1 MNRDAEWHPIQVDF
15 RPPAWQMAAEKDY
28 RPIRPYDAPL
38 KMDDVRLVHSVTDPK
53 TGETREV
60 IVDSME
66 ARRRIVVGTE
76 DNSVRVQAG
85 KSLPIYED
93 GKVVAY
99 TEAKDHAYRL
109 RGYKQETVRIIPG
122 LETEIVKVVDERAL
136 EDEAYEEPYY
146 DDDTL
151 LITVEEETFV
161 PPLTTTPMPGSV
173 IDELR
178 SKYSKLRTRHDDE
191 YLEARAEKD
200 IEKEVVMEKRERL
213 MRTPQQELRERRD
226 ALIKEEVEKR
236 ELSGNALLKI
246 GKAMAKKLPP
256 KALQRRLDETVA

>member
-1 MNRDAEWHPIQVDF
+1 
-15 RPPAWQMAAEKDY
+15 MAAEKDY

-38 KMDDVRLVHSVTDPK
+38 KLDDVRLVHSVTDPK

-60 IVDSME
+60 IVDNME
-66 ARRRIVVGTE
+66 TRKRIVVGTE
-76 DNSVRVQAG
+76 KNSVRVQAG
-85 KSLPIYED
+85 KRLPIYED

-99 TEAKDHAYRL
+99 TEAKDYAYRL
-109 RGYKQETVRIIPG
+109 RGYKQETMRIIPG
-122 LETEIVKVVDERAL
+122 LESEIVKSVDERKL

-161 PPLTTTPMPGSV
+161 PPLTTTPMPASV

-178 SKYSKLRTRHDDE
+178 NKYSKLRTRHDDE
-191 YLEARAEKD
+191 YLEARAEKER
-200 IEKEVVMEKRERL
+200 EKEVVMEKRERL
-213 MRTPQQELRERRD
+213 MRTPQQELRARRD
-226 ALIKEEVEKR
+226 ALTRDEVERR
-236 ELSGNALLKI
+236 ELSENALLKI

-256 KALQRRLDETVA
+256 KALQSRLEEALT